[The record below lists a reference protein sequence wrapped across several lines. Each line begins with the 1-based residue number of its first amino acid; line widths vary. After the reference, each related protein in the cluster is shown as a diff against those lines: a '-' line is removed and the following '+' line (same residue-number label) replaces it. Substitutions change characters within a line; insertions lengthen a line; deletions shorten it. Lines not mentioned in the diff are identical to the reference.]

1 MTPRLQLKK
10 NESRRLR
17 AGHLWV
23 FSNEVDTR
31 LTPLEQFEPGQSVE
45 VVDDKGKFMGHAYVN
60 PHSLICARLV
70 SRDPKHPLDASL
82 LVHRLNVALSLRQ
95 RLFADPYYR
104 LVYGESDGL
113 PGLVIDRFGDVVSV
127 QITTAGMEQRK
138 EEIVAALEKVLK
150 PATII
155 LRNDSSIRS
164 LEGLPSYVE
173 TAVGT
178 APEFL
183 DVIENGCRYQADALS
198 GQKTGWFYDHR
209 LNRQRASHYAK
220 GLRVLDVFSYLG
232 GWGIPAAVNGASEV
246 TFVDDSARALELV
259 RHNAALNNVADK
271 VNTLAGDAF
280 EILRG
285 LRDERQRFDMI
296 ILDPPAFIKRRKDA
310 ANGLEAYRRINS
322 LALGLLERDG
332 ILVSASCSYH
342 LPREGLH
349 DLLLKTS
356 RHMDR
361 NLVLLEQGHQ
371 GPDHPV
377 HPAIPES
384 DYLKSFICRVLPS

>member
-1 MTPRLQLKK
+1 MTARLQLKK

-17 AGHLWV
+17 AGHLWI

-31 LTPLEQFEPGQSVE
+31 LTPLDQFEPGQDVE
-45 VVDDKGKFMGHAYVN
+45 VVDEKGKFMGHAYVN

-70 SRDPKHPLDASL
+70 SRDPKHPFDSSL
-82 LVHRLNVALSLRQ
+82 LVHRLNIALSLRQ

-104 LVYGESDGL
+104 LGYCESDGL
-113 PGLVIDRFGDVVSV
+113 PGLVVDRFGDLISV
-127 QITTAGMEQRK
+127 QITTVGMERRK
-138 EEIVAALEKVLK
+138 DEIITALEKVLK
-150 PATII
+150 PKTII
-155 LRNDSSIRS
+155 LRNDSSIRE
-164 LEGLPSYVE
+164 LEGLDSYVD
-173 TAVGT
+173 TVVGS
-178 APEFL
+178 APEYI
-183 DVIENGCRYQADALS
+183 DIIESGCRYQADALT

-209 LNRQRASHYAK
+209 LNRQRASQYAK

-232 GWGIPAAVNGASEV
+232 GWGIPAAVNGAKEV
-246 TFVDDSARALELV
+246 VFVDNSARALELV
-259 RHNAALNNVADK
+259 RHNAGLNNVADK
-271 VNTLAGDAF
+271 VHTHAGDAF

-322 LALGLLERDG
+322 LAMSLLERDG

-342 LPREGLH
+342 LERERLH
-349 DLLLKTS
+349 DLLLKSS

-384 DYLKSFICRVLPS
+384 DYLKSFICRVLPN